1 MSRTLEASPGPRQ
14 AGRGEYV
21 KLTWTPAA
29 AGSRKAERTP
39 RRYRAWIPETV
50 ADYEPVLRSA
60 TASLCERAGVEVRQL
75 NSEPAALM
83 ALEGLGRQLLR
94 SESLASS
101 QIEGL
106 GISHRKLAAAEFGD
120 LANYKARE
128 IVGTMRAMDRALEI
142 GTAPGRLT
150 VESIQAIHREIAVVP
165 PLDKIAGQVREE
177 PSWIGGT
184 DPSVA
189 EYVGPPA
196 EEVPGL
202 LDDLC
207 EFMNRDD
214 LSAVAQA
221 AIAHAQFELI
231 HPFGDGNGRVG
242 RCLIQVLMRRRGL
255 APRFVPPIS
264 ILLGSGKDVYI
275 SGIEA
280 FRGGAVDHWVAYFAR
295 ATESAALGSRE
306 FSAEVED
313 LQGDWRALLQPA
325 RSDSAALALI
335 DLIPR
340 FPIVTAA
347 AAEGEIDRSRRAT
360 ITGLERLADAGIL
373 TRHRNQK
380 KGDSWEAKELFS
392 LLDEFERQVGRQQ
405 S

>member
-1 MSRTLEASPGPRQ
+1 MGETLEASPGPRQ
-14 AGRGEYV
+14 ADRGQYV
-21 KLTWTPAA
+21 ELTWEPAA

-39 RRYRAWIPETV
+39 RRYRAWIPDAI
-50 ADYEPVLRSA
+50 ADFEPSLRSA

-75 NSEPAALM
+75 NSEAAALM

-106 GISHRKLAAAEFGD
+106 AISHRKLAAAEFGE
-120 LANYKARE
+120 LANYKALE
-128 IVGTMRAMDRALEI
+128 IVGTMRAMERALEI
-142 GTAPGRLT
+142 GAAPGRLT

-165 PLDKIAGQVREE
+165 PLDKIAGQIRQEA
-177 PSWIGGT
+177 SWIGGT

-207 EFMNRDD
+207 QFMDRDD
-214 LSAVAQA
+214 ISPIAQA
-221 AIAHAQFELI
+221 AIAHAQFENI

-242 RCLIQVLMRRRGL
+242 RCLIQVLLRRRGL

-264 ILLGSGKDVYI
+264 IVLGSGKDAYV

-280 FRGGAVDHWVAYFAR
+280 FRAGAVDDWVAYFAR
-295 ATESAALGSRE
+295 ATEAAALGSRE
-306 FSAEVED
+306 FSEEVEE
-313 LQGDWRALLQPA
+313 LQGDWRALLQPV

-335 DLIPR
+335 DLLPR

-360 ITGLERLADAGIL
+360 LTGLERLADAGVL

-392 LLDEFERQVGRQQ
+392 LLEEFERRVGR
-405 S
+405 SSG